1 MSILPRLGSLTS
13 LPALEH
19 LDLLAEPVSRAL
31 TDWEYAAQVGVVAID
46 PAVAATAAMAAA
58 YDLPMTCGAN
68 CVVVAGKRAGE
79 ERVATCLVRAD
90 TRADVNNLVKR
101 SLDVRKCSFLPM
113 DRAVAESYMEFGGI
127 TPVGLPAGWRL
138 LVDTAVLDIEVAVI
152 GSGLRRSKL
161 LVPGVLLGQLPG
173 AEVVDG
179 LAG

>member
-1 MSILPRLGSLTS
+1 
-13 LPALEH
+13 
-19 LDLLAEPVSRAL
+19 
-31 TDWEYAAQVGVVAID
+31 
-46 PAVAATAAMAAA
+46 
-58 YDLPMTCGAN
+58 
-68 CVVVAGKRAGE
+68 
-79 ERVATCLVRAD
+79 
-90 TRADVNNLVKR
+90 
-101 SLDVRKCSFLPM
+101 M
-113 DRAVAESYMEFGGI
+113 DRAVAESAMEFGGI